1 MIGVQHVKALS
12 IRQPWAWAILHAGK
26 DVENRPERIA
36 RMAEKLIGQRIYIHA
51 GLKLDE
57 SALDFMPDVDWPD
70 EYDVGGIVGSAEVI
84 GLTTRSKS
92 PWFGG
97 PWGILLAKP
106 KTEPFRECRGQ
117 LGFFGV
123 E

>member
-12 IRQPWAWAILHAGK
+12 IRQPWAWAILRAGK

-84 GLTTRSKS
+84 GITTRSKS

-97 PWGILLAKP
+97 SLGHIAGQAENGAVQRVPGSTRLLWS
-106 KTEPFRECRGQ
+106 
-117 LGFFGV
+117 
-123 E
+123 

>member
-12 IRQPWAWAILHAGK
+12 VRQPWAWAILHAGK

-84 GLTTRSKS
+84 GYHHAQQVALVWGSLGHIAGQAENGAVQRVPGSTR
-92 PWFGG
+92 
-97 PWGILLAKP
+97 LLWS
-106 KTEPFRECRGQ
+106 
-117 LGFFGV
+117 
-123 E
+123 

>member
-1 MIGVQHVKALS
+1 MIGVQYVKALS

-26 DVENRPERIA
+26 DVEDRPERIA
-36 RMAEKLIGQRIYIHA
+36 KMAEKLIGQRIYIHA
-51 GLKLDE
+51 GLRLDE

-84 GLTTRSKS
+84 GITTRSKS

-97 PWGILLAKP
+97 PWGILLAEP